1 MCLRRLKKKR
11 PIPRKGVG
19 MGRSNCL
26 GSTAGLLLLRR
37 IFCGYGVPAATARS
51 SDLQLHLTAGYRASE
66 FGNHGAI
73 WRIAAHLKR
82 DVAAV
87 HLAVGNLHRR
97 RSWRSPATAAAA
109 ARTTAAATHA
119 GNCSGQ
125 RGAISRQI
133 QRNRASGSAT
143 AARHFKSPL
152 AGDRVRRQCDEG
164 HDKQDQSYKKQLLGH
179 SNSLGVIPPRDVT
192 PRTKEKRPCLRRS
205 VNQDR

>member
-51 SDLQLHLTAGYRASE
+51 SDLQLHLAAGYRASE

-97 RSWRSPATAAAA
+97 RSWRSPPPPPPPPAPRPPPPMPVTVPVSAAPLAV
-109 ARTTAAATHA
+109 RSNVT
-119 GNCSGQ
+119 GRPGPPP
-125 RGAISRQI
+125 RPAIS
-133 QRNRASGSAT
+133 NPHLPVTESAASAT
-143 AARHFKSPL
+143 RATTSRII
-152 AGDRVRRQCDEG
+152 
-164 HDKQDQSYKKQLLGH
+164 SYKKQLLGH
-179 SNSLGVIPPRDVT
+179 SNSLGVVPPRDVT